1 MIKIFKKLSFDMV
14 RRYRHSPVSQWVIL
28 ALDVMLF
35 VFSFVVA
42 EAFLYFNNA
51 VYDIGWNSE
60 MVKFICALVLTVFF
74 FFMAGTHKGIIR
86 HTGMSDIWRV
96 LVATIGPGL
105 VYFFINLGNNQTS
118 PHVIPSAILLSYR
131 EASMLYL
138 LLAVLMIA
146 MRLMLQRV
154 YNEYFRRR
162 RPVQN
167 VIIYGAGAAGIIAYN
182 ALHQDQTREYHVVAY
197 IDDDSA
203 KINQTLNGVPVMR
216 VRDVLQKKFIERHDV
231 SQLIIA
237 IPSIRILH
245 KQAIT
250 NRALD
255 LGLTVKATPHV
266 SLWLNGSFTSNQIE
280 DIKIEDLLER
290 ESIKLDNVN
299 IVREVVDKTV
309 LVTGAAGSIGSEIC
323 RQLMRYH
330 PKLVVMLDQAESPM
344 YDLQFELRNTY
355 KDRLDK
361 MAFVIA
367 NVKDRARMEEV
378 FELYHPDLVY
388 HAAAYKHV
396 PFMEENPYEA
406 VYVNV
411 FGTRN
416 LADLAIRHG
425 VQKFVMIST
434 DKAVNPTNVM
444 GATKRMAEIYI
455 QSRST
460 EKTHFVTTRFGNVLG
475 SNGSVIPLFKK
486 QLADGGP
493 LTVTHKDIIRYFM
506 TIPEACNLVL
516 EAGAMGDG
524 GDIFVFDMGK
534 PVKIYDLARR
544 MIQLSGRHGI
554 EIKEIG
560 LRPGEKLYEELLAT
574 KENTI
579 PTYHPKIMHAQVR
592 KYPLDEVDREYD
604 QLWEVLETMDDMKI
618 VGKMKHIVP
627 EFRSNNSIYCQ
638 LDTPVSTPPHS
649 TVADCK
655 SGDCMLVDDGCELE
669 LGHS

>member
-1 MIKIFKKLSFDMV
+1 MENPFKRLTFNLVKK
-14 RRYRHSPVSQWVIL
+14 YRHSTVPQWIIL
-28 ALDVMLF
+28 MFDVFLFIVAFAVTVMFHYVALRGDDITINALIIKF
-35 VFSFVVA
+35 LLAFIFT
-42 EAFLYFNNA
+42 ELAFL
-51 VYDIGWNSE
+51 
-60 MVKFICALVLTVFF
+60 LT
-74 FFMAGTHKGIIR
+74 GTHRGIIR
-86 HTGMSDIWRV
+86 HAGLSDIWKV
-96 LVATIGPGL
+96 LVACIGVAL
-105 VYFFINLGNNQTS
+105 LYIVANFLNNQFDPQLVPAQWLLAYREIFMVYS
-118 PHVIPSAILLSYR
+118 LLSVFMILER
-131 EASMLYL
+131 L
-138 LLAVLMIA
+138 LL
-146 MRLMLQRV
+146 QRI

-162 RPVQN
+162 RPSEN

-182 ALHQDQTREYHVVAY
+182 ALQQDVHIDYRVVCF
-197 IDDDSA
+197 IDDDMS
-203 KINQTLNGVPVMR
+203 KVNQRLNGISVMR
-216 VRDVLQKKFIERHDV
+216 VRDVLIPKFVEKNKV
-231 SQLIIA
+231 TQLIIA
-237 IPSIRILH
+237 IPSIRLMH

-255 LGLTVKATPHV
+255 LHLTVKATPHV
-266 SLWLNGSFTSNQIE
+266 SNWLNDSFSSNQIE

-290 ESIKLDNVN
+290 EPIKMDNVN
-299 IVREVVDKTV
+299 IVREVVDKVV

-330 PKLVVMLDQAESPM
+330 PTKVVMLDQAESPM
-344 YDLQFELRNTY
+344 YDLQFELKNTY
-355 KDRLDK
+355 KDHLDK
-361 MAFVIA
+361 MEFVIA

-378 FELYHPDLVY
+378 FQLYHPQLVY

-406 VYVNV
+406 VYINV

-416 LADLAIRHG
+416 LADLSVQYG

-455 QSRST
+455 QSRSSD
-460 EKTHFVTTRFGNVLG
+460 KTHFVTTRFGNVLG

-486 QLADGGP
+486 QLAAGGP

-516 EAGAMGDG
+516 EAGAMGEG

-534 PVKIYDLARR
+534 PVKIYDLARK
-544 MIQLSGRHGI
+544 MIQLSGRSGI

-592 KYPLDEVDREYD
+592 RYDINEVDREYND
-604 QLWEVLETMDDMKI
+604 LWHVLETMDDMKI
-618 VGKMKHIVP
+618 VAKMKHIVP
-627 EFRSNNSIYCQ
+627 EFRSNNSVYCQ
-638 LDTPVSTPPHS
+638 LDSQNTPV
-649 TVADCK
+649 
-655 SGDCMLVDDGCELE
+655 ENE
-669 LGHS
+669 

>member
-1 MIKIFKKLSFDMV
+1 MENPFKRLTFSLVKK
-14 RRYRHSPVSQWVIL
+14 YRHSTVSQWVIFLFDVLLFVIAFMVTVLFYYVANRGDDITIQALTIKFVL
-28 ALDVMLF
+28 ALILTIL
-35 VFSFVVA
+35 
-42 EAFLYFNNA
+42 AFL
-51 VYDIGWNSE
+51 
-60 MVKFICALVLTVFF
+60 L
-74 FFMAGTHKGIIR
+74 AGSYRGIIR
-86 HTGMSDIWRV
+86 HAGMSDISKV
-96 LVATIGPGL
+96 LGACIGVAAFYVIVNFL
-105 VYFFINLGNNQTS
+105 NNQFEPQTV
-118 PHVIPSAILLSYR
+118 PAQWLLAYR
-131 EASMLYL
+131 EIFMAYS
-138 LLAVLMIA
+138 LLAVMMILE
-146 MRLMLQRV
+146 RLTLQRI
-154 YNEYFRRR
+154 YNDYFRRH
-162 RPVQN
+162 RPETN
-167 VIIYGAGAAGIIAYN
+167 VVIYGAGAAGIIAYN
-182 ALHQDQTREYHVVAY
+182 ALHQDQTFEYHVVAY
-197 IDDDSA
+197 IDDDMS
-203 KINQTLNGVPVMR
+203 KVNQSLNGVPVMR
-216 VRDVLQKKFIERHDV
+216 VRNVLEPKFIKQKNV

-237 IPSIRILH
+237 IPAIRTMH

-255 LGLTVKATPHV
+255 LGLTVKAVPQITT
-266 SLWLNGSFTSNQIE
+266 WMNGSFTSNQIE

-290 ESIKLDNVN
+290 EPIKMDNVN
-299 IVREVVDKTV
+299 IVREVVDKVV

-323 RQLMRYH
+323 RQLMRYQ
-330 PKLVVMLDQAESPM
+330 PTKVVMLDQAESPM

-355 KDRLDK
+355 HDQLNR

-367 NVKDRARMEEV
+367 NVKDKARMEEV
-378 FELYHPDLVY
+378 FQEYHPDLVY

-406 VYVNV
+406 VYINV

-416 LADLAIRHG
+416 LADLSIKYG
-425 VQKFVMIST
+425 VHKFVMIST

-486 QLADGGP
+486 QLAAGGP

-516 EAGAMGDG
+516 EAGAMGEG

-534 PVKIYDLARR
+534 PVKIYDMARK

-592 KYPLDEVDREYD
+592 RYNLDDVNREYNE
-604 QLWEVLETMDDMKI
+604 LWEVLETMDDMKI
-618 VGKMKHIVP
+618 VAKMKRIVP
-627 EFRSNNSIYCQ
+627 EFLSNNSVYCQ
-638 LDTPVSTPPHS
+638 LDSIPTPPS
-649 TVADCK
+649 TNNESMRYV
-655 SGDCMLVDDGCELE
+655 
-669 LGHS
+669 